1 MGGLFFAAWRLVLK
15 RSASDLL
22 IIAAAFVTVLL
33 AAMLLAAGPIY
44 ANAVAL
50 SGLERTLADAP
61 ARDSGLQVSSRIPL
75 EDYRQTSARVERDV
89 RVVFGAATAA
99 VYRSAFSDSYSIP
112 DEEDRPANALALFA
126 FYEGLAEHATLVAGS
141 WPGASGSLD
150 AAVSSPAAGAL
161 GLEPGDSLTLTATGD
176 PSHEVAVKI
185 AGIYRP
191 DDPQEAFWWGS
202 PLETE
207 GSQKISFTTFGPLVV
222 SEEVFPRVAGTD
234 ARARWRVAADPK
246 GFTVAALP
254 GLGKRLDA
262 LGERLDAFSDR
273 DMSVDTGLGEVLTRT
288 DHLLTVTRSG
298 VLIPSVQ
305 LAVLAGAALLF
316 LAGLLAE
323 RRGLEA
329 AIMRSRGAGSD
340 RIAGLAL
347 MEGALL
353 AVPAA
358 LAAPPLAALSLRAL
372 NHVGPLAQ
380 IDLRLDPHVSVGS
393 YALAVLAAA
402 LCVAALALP
411 ALRSGA
417 VTSTVAARGRPRP
430 QSFFQTARVDLALA
444 ALALL
449 AYWQLRR
456 YRGPVVES
464 VQGRLGIDPLLIAAP
479 ALGLLAGAVLALRVV
494 PAAATLVE
502 RLAAAA
508 RGMVA
513 ALGTRELARRPH
525 RYARSAL
532 LLTLALA
539 IGLFA
544 SAYSRT
550 WLASQRDQAD
560 YQAAADV
567 RVEPSKRSGSIPAMR
582 LAGAYSGLNGVRGAL
597 PVYRAPLD
605 LSRSSGPTNL
615 LALDAARAPGSVRFR
630 GDLADR
636 PLGAVLA
643 PLSSRRPR
651 LAAVKLP
658 GRPGRLVLD
667 VTVTVERLRT
677 DRLFFGAAARP
688 SIALVLRDAD
698 GLLYRLPATG
708 FGISG
713 VRRHLVYDLAGDSVA
728 QRPRYP
734 LGLVAIETQVLPSFR
749 VNRHV
754 SIRVHSLAVSGPSG
768 ESVANVPAPGKLWQV
783 NANNVTNI
791 DEPPRIENVGYPGFF
806 ALDILTGTIA
816 AFQTP
821 RPVTFTAIPGRNRP
835 VSVIPAVA
843 TERFL
848 TDTGTSRGAR
858 IPLGPGGPAFALVG
872 AARGFPTLPSAAGGA
887 IVDFPTYAVAAWLA
901 DGTILEPTEWWVDL
915 DGPAGPVA
923 DRLAGPPFSSVR
935 VVDRAAHARALST
948 DPVALGISGA
958 LYIGFAA
965 AAVFAVIG
973 FAVSSAISATERRTE
988 FAVLRSLGLS
998 GRQLSGALALEGGL
1012 TVGLALAAGT
1022 ALGLA
1027 LAWSVLPFV
1036 ALSDQG
1042 GRPFPEVIVHF
1053 PWLTAVWLEG
1063 GLLAALALVVVVEIR
1078 LLGRIRLAPALRAGE
1093 DR

>member
-1 MGGLFFAAWRLVLK
+1 VSGLFFAAWRLVLK
-15 RSASDLL
+15 RAAADLL
-22 IIAAAFVTVLL
+22 IIAAAFVSVLL

-61 ARDSGLQVSSRIPL
+61 ARDSGLQVSARIPL
-75 EDYRQTSARVERDV
+75 EDYRRTSARVEREV
-89 RVVFGAATAA
+89 RFVFGAATAA
-99 VYRSAFSDSYSIP
+99 VYRSAFSDSYSVP
-112 DEEDRPANALALFA
+112 DEEGRPVDALALFA
-126 FYEGLAEHATLVAGS
+126 FYEGLAEHATLVAGT
-141 WPGASGSLD
+141 WPGAPGSLD
-150 AAVSSPAAGAL
+150 AAVPSAAAGAL
-161 GLEPGDSLTLTATGD
+161 GLEPGDSLTLTSIGD
-176 PSHEVAVKI
+176 PSHQVAVKI
-185 AGIYRP
+185 SGVYRP

-207 GSQKISFTTFGPLVV
+207 GSQKISFTTFGPFVV
-222 SEEVFPRVAGTD
+222 PEEVFPRVADTD
-234 ARARWRVAADPK
+234 ARTRWRVAAEPK
-246 GFTVAALP
+246 EFTVAALP
-254 GLGKRLDA
+254 GLGKRLDG
-262 LGERLDAFSDR
+262 LGERLDASSDR
-273 DMSVDTGLGEVLTRT
+273 DMSVDTGLGEVLSRT

-358 LAAPPLAALSLRAL
+358 LAAPWLAALGLRAL

-380 IDLRLDPHVSVGS
+380 IDLRLDPQVNTGS

-417 VTSTVAARGRPRP
+417 ATSTVAARGRPRP
-430 QSFFQTARVDLALA
+430 QSFFQSARLDLALA

-456 YRGPVVES
+456 YQGPVVES
-464 VQGRLGIDPLLIAAP
+464 VEGRLGIDPLLIAAP

-494 PAAATLVE
+494 PAAASLVE

-582 LAGAYSGLNGVRGAL
+582 LAGAYAGLDGVRGTL

-605 LSRSSGPTNL
+605 LSGTSGATNL

-630 GDLADR
+630 KDLADR
-636 PLGAVLA
+636 PLGVVLA
-643 PLSSRRPR
+643 PLSARRPR
-651 LAAVKLP
+651 LAVVRLP
-658 GRPGRLVLD
+658 GRPDRLVLD
-667 VTVTVERLRT
+667 VTVTIERLRT

-688 SIALVLRDAD
+688 SLALVLRDAD

-713 VRRHLVYDLAGDSVA
+713 VRRRLVYDLAGDSVA
-728 QRPRYP
+728 ERPRYP
-734 LGLVAIETQVLPSFR
+734 LSLVAIETQVLPSFR

-754 SIRVHSLAVSGPSG
+754 SIRVHSLAVSDPSG
-768 ESVANVPAPGKLWQV
+768 GSVNVPAPGKRWQV
-783 NANNVTNI
+783 NASNVRNI
-791 DEPPRIENVGYPGFF
+791 GEPPRIENAREPGFF
-806 ALDILTGTIA
+806 ALDILTGTVA
-816 AFQTP
+816 PFQTT
-821 RPVTFTAIPGRNRP
+821 RPVTFTAIPGRNPP

-848 TDTGTSRGAR
+848 TDTGTRRGAR
-858 IPLGPGGPAFALVG
+858 IPLGPEGPVLALVG
-872 AARGFPTLPSAAGGA
+872 TARGFPTLSNAAGGA
-887 IVDFPTYAVAAWLA
+887 IVDFPTYAAAAWLA
-901 DGTILEPTEWWVDL
+901 DGAILEPTEWWVDV
-915 DGPAGPVA
+915 DGLAAPVA
-923 DRLAGPPFSSVR
+923 DRLEASPFSSVR
-935 VVDRAAHARALST
+935 VVDRAAYARALST

-1022 ALGLA
+1022 ALGLG
-1027 LAWSVLPFV
+1027 LAWLVLPFV
-1036 ALSDQG
+1036 SLSDQG

-1053 PWLTAVWLEG
+1053 PWLTAAWLEG
-1063 GLLAALALVVVVEIR
+1063 ALLVALGLVVAVEIR
-1078 LLGRIRLAPALRAGE
+1078 LLGRLRLAPALRAGE

>member
-1 MGGLFFAAWRLVLK
+1 MGGLLFAAWRLVLK

-22 IIAAAFVTVLL
+22 IVAAAFVTVLL

-61 ARDSGLQVSSRIPL
+61 ARDSGLQVSARIPL
-75 EDYRQTSARVERDV
+75 EDYRQTSTRVERDL

-99 VYRSAFSDSYSIP
+99 VHRSAFSDSYSIP
-112 DEEDRPANALALFA
+112 DEGRRPADALALFA
-126 FYEGLAEHATLVAGS
+126 FYEGLAEHATLVAGA
-141 WPGASGSLD
+141 WPGAAGSLD
-150 AAVSSPAAGAL
+150 AVVPSPAAGAL
-161 GLEPGDSLTLTATGD
+161 GLQPGDSLTLTSTGD
-176 PSHEVAVKI
+176 PAHEVAVMI
-185 AGIYRP
+185 SGIYRP

-207 GSQKISFTTFGPLVV
+207 GSQKISFTTFGPFVV

-234 ARARWRVAADPK
+234 ARARWRVAANPK
-246 GFTVAALP
+246 EFTVAALP

-273 DMSVDTGLGEVLTRT
+273 DMSVDTGLGEVLIRT

-298 VLIPSVQ
+298 VLIPLVQ

-358 LAAPPLAALSLRAL
+358 LAAPWLAALGLRAL

-380 IDLRLDPHVSVGS
+380 IGLRLDPQVSVGS

-417 VTSTVAARGRPRP
+417 VTSTVAERGRPKP
-430 QSFFQTARVDLALA
+430 QSFFQSARLDLVLA

-456 YRGPVVES
+456 YRGPVLES

-494 PAAATLVE
+494 PGAATLIE
-502 RLAAAA
+502 RVAAAA
-508 RGMVA
+508 RGVVA

-525 RYARSAL
+525 RFAGSAL

-550 WLASQRDQAD
+550 WLVSQRDQAD

-567 RVEPSKRSGSIPAMR
+567 RVEPSKRSGSIPAMQ
-582 LAGAYSGLNGVRGAL
+582 LAGAYGGVDSIRAAL
-597 PVYRAPLD
+597 PAYRAPLD
-605 LSRSSGPTNL
+605 LSRSSATTSL
-615 LALDAARAPGSVRFR
+615 LAVDAARAPHSVRFR

-643 PLSSRRPR
+643 PLSARRPR
-651 LAAVKLP
+651 LAAVQLP

-667 VTVTVERLRT
+667 VTVTVGRLRT

-688 SIALVLRDAD
+688 SLALVLRDAD

-708 FGISG
+708 FGVSG
-713 VRRHLVYDLAGDSVA
+713 VRRRLVYDLAGQSVA
-728 QRPRYP
+728 ERPRYP
-734 LGLVAIETQVLPSFR
+734 LGLVAIETELQPSFQ
-749 VNRHV
+749 VNRPV
-754 SIRVHSLAVSGPSG
+754 SVRIHSLGVSGPG
-768 ESVANVPAPGKLWQV
+768 GSVANVPAPGELWRV
-783 NANNVTNI
+783 NASNVRNV
-791 DEPPRIENVGYPGFF
+791 DQPPSIENVGGSGFL
-806 ALDILTGTIA
+806 ALDILTGTVA
-816 AFQTP
+816 TFQTP

-835 VSVIPAVA
+835 VSEIPAVA
-843 TERFL
+843 TERFFA
-848 TDTGTSRGAR
+848 DTGTSRGAR
-858 IPLGPGGPAFALVG
+858 IPLGPDAPVLALVG
-872 AARGFPTLPSAAGGA
+872 SARGFPTLPNGAGGA

-901 DGTILEPTEWWVDL
+901 DGTILVPNEWWVDVN
-915 DGPAGPVA
+915 GSAAPVA
-923 DRLAGPPFSSVR
+923 ARLAAPPFSSVR
-935 VVDRAAHARALST
+935 VVDRAARARALST

-958 LYIGFAA
+958 LYMGFAA

-1012 TVGLALAAGT
+1012 TAGLALAAGT
-1022 ALGLA
+1022 ALGLV
-1027 LAWSVLPFV
+1027 LAWLVLPFV
-1036 ALSDQG
+1036 SLSDQG
-1042 GRPFPEVIVHF
+1042 ARPFPEVIVHF
-1053 PWLTAVWLEG
+1053 PWVTAAWLEG
-1063 GLLAALALVVVVEIR
+1063 ALLVALALVVVVEIQF
-1078 LLGRIRLAPALRAGE
+1078 LGRIRLAPALRAGE